1 MTKMISAIVRA
12 WTALAFFLAII
23 SYSSI
28 CFVEESLGGS
38 TREYNHQEEFSF
50 LVQPPL
56 VVDIDQICVEDRAC
70 ERL

>member
-1 MTKMISAIVRA
+1 MTKMINAIVRA

-28 CFVEESLGGS
+28 CFGEESLGGS
-38 TREYNHQEEFSF
+38 TREYIHQKEFSF
-50 LVQPPL
+50 LVNPPL
-56 VVDIDQICVEDRAC
+56 FGGIGRICKEDRAC

>member
-1 MTKMISAIVRA
+1 MISAIVRA

-50 LVQPPL
+50 LVQTPL
-56 VVDIDQICVEDRAC
+56 FGDIDKICEEDRAC

>member
-50 LVQPPL
+50 LVKPL
-56 VVDIDQICVEDRAC
+56 VSGIGRICEEDRAC